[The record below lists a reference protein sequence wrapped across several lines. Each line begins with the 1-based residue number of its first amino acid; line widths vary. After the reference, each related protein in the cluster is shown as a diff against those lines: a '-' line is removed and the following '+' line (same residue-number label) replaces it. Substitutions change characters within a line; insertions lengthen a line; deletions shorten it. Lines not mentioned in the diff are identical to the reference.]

1 MTRRH
6 VTTAV
11 TMVVLIAIL
20 VLGVVIGAN
29 SLLAPVPSND
39 TPSASASPTCVTKT
53 VRKGQRI
60 RPAQVQVSVFNGG
73 TRGGLAGDTMDSLAK
88 RGFKRGRVGNA
99 PATAQVRRVQVW
111 TTQRN
116 DDAARLVALQFG
128 RSTNVRFTR
137 ADLGPGVDVVV
148 GDKFHTLGK
157 HKRFVVVQK
166 SSSVCVPVAGAG
178 SASG

>member
-11 TMVVLIAIL
+11 TMVVLIGIL
-20 VLGVVIGAN
+20 VLGVVIGVN

-39 TPSASASPTCVTKT
+39 TPSASPSPTCVTKT

-73 TRGGLAGDTMDSLAK
+73 TRGGLAGQTMKALAK
-88 RGFKRGRVGNA
+88 RGFTQGRVSNA
-99 PATAQVRRVQVW
+99 PATAKVRRVQVW
-111 TTQRN
+111 TTVRN

-128 RSTNVRFTR
+128 RLTRVHVVRV
-137 ADLGPGVDVVV
+137 DLGPGVDVVV
-148 GDKFHTLGK
+148 GDSLHKLGK
-157 HKRFVVVQK
+157 GKRFVVVKK
-166 SSSVCVPVAGAG
+166 SSSVCVPIPGSG
-178 SASG
+178 SAAG

>member
-20 VLGVVIGAN
+20 VLGVVIGVN

-39 TPSASASPTCVTKT
+39 EPSASPSPTCVTKS

-60 RPAQVQVSVFNGG
+60 RPAQVQVSVLNGG
-73 TRGGLAGDTMDSLAK
+73 TRGGLAGETMDSLTK
-88 RGFKRGRVGNA
+88 RGFKQGRVGNA
-99 PATAQVRRVQVW
+99 PATIKVRRVQVW

-128 RSTNVRFTR
+128 RSTIVHVTR
-137 ADLGPGVDVVV
+137 TDLGPGVDVVV
-148 GDKFHTLGK
+148 GDSFHKMGK
-157 HKRFVVVQK
+157 RKRFVIVQK
-166 SSSVCVPVAGAG
+166 SSSVCVPLPGAG
-178 SASG
+178 SAGS